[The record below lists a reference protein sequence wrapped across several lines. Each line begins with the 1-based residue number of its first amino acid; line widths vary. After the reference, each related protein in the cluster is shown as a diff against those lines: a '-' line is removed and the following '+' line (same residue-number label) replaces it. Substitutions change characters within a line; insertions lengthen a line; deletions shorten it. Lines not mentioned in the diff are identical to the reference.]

1 MVNCG
6 FHMLI
11 GVISGEGKLKNKTDK
26 VMTFVRYEKHTQT
39 YFKLS
44 NNIFMVFFSTE
55 VPVYSRLFTVQSTA
69 IRLNRYT
76 KCIS

>member
-1 MVNCG
+1 
-6 FHMLI
+6 MLI

-55 VPVYSRLFTVQSTA
+55 VPVYS
-69 IRLNRYT
+69 
-76 KCIS
+76 